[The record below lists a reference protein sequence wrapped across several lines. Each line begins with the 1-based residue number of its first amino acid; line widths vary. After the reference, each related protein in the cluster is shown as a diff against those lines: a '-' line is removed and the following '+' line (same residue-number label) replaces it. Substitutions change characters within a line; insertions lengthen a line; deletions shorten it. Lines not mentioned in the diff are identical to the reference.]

1 MLTLKNPIFCSADL
15 NIPYHAS
22 AVETIGNGVTLN
34 TTPPPLSPLCPM
46 LLKEVSKIV
55 PKFKFFLKT
64 CPNFVVSV
72 SPSTT
77 FSFNKKFS

>member
-34 TTPPPLSPLCPM
+34 TTPPPPLPP
-46 LLKEVSKIV
+46 LPHAFERSK
-55 PKFKFFLKT
+55 
-64 CPNFVVSV
+64 
-72 SPSTT
+72 
-77 FSFNKKFS
+77 

>member
-34 TTPPPLSPLCPM
+34 TTPPLLPPLPHAF
-46 LLKEVSKIV
+46 ERSK
-55 PKFKFFLKT
+55 
-64 CPNFVVSV
+64 
-72 SPSTT
+72 
-77 FSFNKKFS
+77 